1 MSSRI
6 AGSEKRLVD
15 LRYSRFIPF
24 TGERRAE
31 LFLETKNLFNTENV
45 AGVNRVVNTDSLG
58 NLSDGSLPG
67 VFPRTSGYDQR
78 IIQAGVKFAF

>member
-1 MSSRI
+1 M
-6 AGSEKRLVD
+6 
-15 LRYSRFIPF
+15 
-24 TGERRAE
+24 
-31 LFLETKNLFNTENV
+31 
-45 AGVNRVVNTDSLG
+45 NRVVNTDSLG